1 METAVFKELII
12 SDILFFLFN
21 GEGSQL
27 DSLLSP
33 LNFNGKLL
41 H

>member
-1 METAVFKELII
+1 METAVKSLFQIF
-12 SDILFFLFN
+12 FFLINF
-21 GEGSQL
+21 EGNQL
-27 DSLLSP
+27 GSLLSP